1 MSGTHVTD
9 AHAAHGAD
17 AGRSRAVA
25 RRTPPGALRRLTLAE
40 GRLLLRDRG
49 TAFFG
54 LLFPGVLL
62 VALGL
67 VMPWA
72 DQPFDP
78 EDPVL
83 GRVTAI
89 TAYAP
94 IVLTLAIGTAALST
108 FPTVLGTY
116 RDKGVLRRLSTTPVP
131 PSFVLVAQLLVA
143 LASILVASALAVVL
157 GALVLGISMPTRPL
171 LVLLAFVL
179 GATSALAVGCL
190 IAARARSAGAATAA
204 GMSAWVA
211 SMFFAGVWLP
221 LPLMPAVVQTISA
234 WTPVGAA
241 SQAMAAGW
249 YGEGVPAQELLVMA
263 AWTLVCVPVAA
274 RTFRWS

>member
-1 MSGTHVTD
+1 MSETRTHGTPRTR
-9 AHAAHGAD
+9 AAATTTPRT
-17 AGRSRAVA
+17 AP
-25 RRTPPGALRRLTLAE
+25 RRTPPGALRRLTLVE

-54 LLFPGVLL
+54 LLFPGILL
-62 VALGL
+62 TALGL

-78 EDPVL
+78 DDPVL

-131 PSFVLVAQLLVA
+131 PAFVLVAQLLVA

-157 GALVLGISMPTRPL
+157 GAVVLGITLPSRPL
-171 LVLLAFVL
+171 LVALAFVL

-190 IAARARSAGAATAA
+190 IAARARTAGAATAA
-204 GMSAWVA
+204 GMAAWVA

-221 LPLMPAVVQTISA
+221 LPLMPEVVRVISA

-241 SQAMAAGW
+241 SQAMASGW
-249 YGEGVPAQELLVMA
+249 YGDGVPLQELLVMA

-274 RTFRWS
+274 RTFRWA

>member
-1 MSGTHVTD
+1 MSATRTTD
-9 AHAAHGAD
+9 RGPASPPARPA
-17 AGRSRAVA
+17 A
-25 RRTPPGALRRLTLAE
+25 RRVLAGALRRLTLVEA
-40 GRLLLRDRG
+40 RLLLRDRG

-62 VALGL
+62 TALGL

-78 EDPVL
+78 DDPVL
-83 GRVTAI
+83 SQVTGI

-131 PSFVLVAQLLVA
+131 PSRVLVAQLLVA
-143 LASILVASALAVVL
+143 LGSIVVASLLAVVL
-157 GALVLGISMPTRPL
+157 GVVVLDIALPARPL
-171 LVLLAFVL
+171 LVVLAFVL

-190 IAARARSAGAATAA
+190 IAARARTAGAATAA
-204 GMSAWVA
+204 GMAAWVA

-221 LPLMPAVVQTISA
+221 LPLMPEVVRQISA

-241 SQAMAAGW
+241 SQALASGW
-249 YGEGVPAQELLVMA
+249 YGVGVPAQELLVMA

>member
-1 MSGTHVTD
+1 MSATH
-9 AHAAHGAD
+9 
-17 AGRSRAVA
+17 
-25 RRTPPGALRRLTLAE
+25 RTPSGALRRLTLVE
-40 GRLLLRDRG
+40 GRLLVRERG

-62 VALGL
+62 TVLGL

-72 DQPFDP
+72 DEPFDA

-83 GRVTAI
+83 SQITAI

-131 PSFVLVAQLLVA
+131 PSYVLVAQLLVA
-143 LASILVASALAVVL
+143 LASIVFAAVLAVVL
-157 GALVLGISMPTRPL
+157 GAAVLGIGMPTRPL
-171 LVLLAFVL
+171 LVVAAFVL
-179 GATSALAVGCL
+179 GATSALALGCL
-190 IAARARSAGAATAA
+190 IAARARTAGAATAA
-204 GMSAWVA
+204 GMVAWVA

-221 LPLMPAVVQTISA
+221 LPLMPEIVRTLSS

-249 YGEGVPAQELLVMA
+249 YGVGVPLQELLVMA
-263 AWTLVCVPVAA
+263 GWTAVCVPLAA
-274 RTFRWS
+274 RFFRWS